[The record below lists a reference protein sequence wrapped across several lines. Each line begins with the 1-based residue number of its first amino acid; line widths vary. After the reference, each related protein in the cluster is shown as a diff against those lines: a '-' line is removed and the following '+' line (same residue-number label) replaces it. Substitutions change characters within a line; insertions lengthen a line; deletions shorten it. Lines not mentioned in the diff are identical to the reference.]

1 MQHHGAALRA
11 LTDEEGLVEALAA
24 DWRTAAVSAETR
36 ALLAYAEELTL
47 RPGEVE
53 ESDVEALR
61 RAGWSDEAIVHAC
74 EVVSYYNFVNRTADG
89 LGVSLEAG
97 WRGPEI
103 PIENDEDRERSDE
116 GA

>member
-24 DWRTAAVSAETR
+24 DWRTAPVSAQTR
-36 ALLAYAEELTL
+36 ALLAYAEELSL

-53 ESDVEALR
+53 EADVDALR
-61 RAGWSDEAIVHAC
+61 EAGWSDEAIVHAC
-74 EVVSYYNFVNRTADG
+74 EVVAYFNFVNRTADG
-89 LGVSLEAG
+89 LGVSLESG

-103 PIENDEDRERSDE
+103 PINDDSESSEVDT
-116 GA
+116 